1 MNLQDL
7 MAPLLGALQRHA
19 QDGVTGRWASLKL
32 CSLLFFGSMLY
43 GCSQEGLTAHWCMR
57 KYVNSGPG
65 AHVLY
70 VLLLLL
76 VQQLVV
82 MLLRSVCLSSDRMS
96 QEDAAALTA
105 GKRQLGQGVED
116 G

>member
-1 MNLQDL
+1 
-7 MAPLLGALQRHA
+7 
-19 QDGVTGRWASLKL
+19 
-32 CSLLFFGSMLY
+32 
-43 GCSQEGLTAHWCMR
+43 MR

-82 MLLRSVCLSSDRMS
+82 LLLRSVCLP
-96 QEDAAALTA
+96 T
-105 GKRQLGQGVED
+105 G
-116 G
+116 